1 MTTPSSTPDN
11 NKASQS
17 AWAEPVSKL
26 TVGETPEGAMN
37 LNVDGRQL
45 VSPLQGFGQMWQK
58 TFRIKLVGVE
68 LSSEEA
74 LKVWQN
80 NFPSFQPPE
89 NRFYPTMIGIKPGEV
104 ILINAKVPP
113 LPGLPNF
120 LPVSTGVMV
129 LYADDEMFTVMC
141 PEGHPLSGW
150 NNFRVFR
157 DDDGVL
163 VAEVQEQSRA
173 SDPMYEFFFRVL
185 GSSSQQDGIWVY
197 VLTQLAHHLGVEGEE
212 VTLTKTLIDPRV
224 QWSAAKNIW
233 NNAGIRTMFYVA
245 GTPFRWVRASLR
257 RSET

>member
-1 MTTPSSTPDN
+1 MVATSSTPEPR
-11 NKASQS
+11 KSSQS
-17 AWAEPVSKL
+17 AWAAPVSKL
-26 TVGETPEGAMN
+26 TVGETPAGAMN

-58 TFRIKLVGVE
+58 TFRVRLEGVD
-68 LSSEEA
+68 LSPEEV
-74 LKVWQN
+74 LKIWQS

-89 NRFYPTMIGIKPGEV
+89 YQFYPPLGGIKPGEV
-104 ILINAKVPP
+104 LLINAKVPP

-129 LYADDEMFTVMC
+129 LYADDEMFSVMC

-150 NNFRVFR
+150 NNFRVFK

-185 GSSSQQDGIWVY
+185 GSSTQQDRIWIH
-197 VLTQLAHHLGVEGEE
+197 VLTQLAAHFNVEGQ
-212 VTLTKTLIDPRV
+212 VTMSKTLIDPRV

-233 NNAGIRTMFYVA
+233 QNAGIRTMAYLA
-245 GTPFRWVRASLR
+245 GAPFRWVRDAVKR
-257 RSET
+257 